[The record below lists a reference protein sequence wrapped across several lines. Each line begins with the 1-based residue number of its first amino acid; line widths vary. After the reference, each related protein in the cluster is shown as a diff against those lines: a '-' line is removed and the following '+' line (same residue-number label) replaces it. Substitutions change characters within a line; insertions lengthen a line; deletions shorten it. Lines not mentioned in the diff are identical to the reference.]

1 MWKWRELLWLSDVQR
16 RRCDVGVAVA
26 LTAGMV
32 VEATGGR
39 LVKGESS
46 RTFAGVGS
54 DTRSLMAGA
63 LFVALRGDRY
73 DAHDFLADAVTAGA
87 AGLLVE
93 REPSHIAPE
102 TVVIVVPDT
111 LLALQALARAVRLAS
126 GARVIAI
133 TGSAGKTTTKEV
145 TADLLAAG
153 GLRVFRNRG
162 NLNNHIGLP
171 LSLIELAAGFDVA
184 VVELGMNH
192 AGEIRTLVSIA
203 EPDVRVWTNVG
214 DAHVGHF
221 GSREAV
227 ASAKAEILERV
238 TPQVVVV
245 ANADDPLV
253 ARHLRASQVR
263 RVTFGESVDADVRA
277 TDVRDH
283 GFDGV
288 RARVYAGGDAVEV
301 HVPLPGRAN
310 LSNALAAIAV
320 AREFGVPSD
329 VYARALERLQPVAR
343 RGASFRRED
352 AARIIDDS
360 YNASPAALE
369 AALSALAATPASGRR
384 VAVVGEMREL
394 GSLADELHEACG
406 RAIARAGVSLLVAIG
421 GSPVD
426 ALVRG
431 AIDGGVPPSSIH
443 RFADSVSAADAVG
456 ALVEPDDLVLI
467 KGSRGT
473 RTDLV
478 ADRLKAVA

>member
-1 MWKWRELLWLSDVQR
+1 M
-16 RRCDVGVAVA
+16 A

-39 LVKGESS
+39 LVTGAASS
-46 RTFAGVGS
+46 TFAGVS
-54 DTRSLMAGA
+54 TDTRSLCAGA

-73 DAHDFLADAVTAGA
+73 DAHDFLAQAVDAGA
-87 AGLLVE
+87 TGLLLE
-93 REPSHIAPE
+93 REPAHPHPG

-111 LLALQALARAVRLAS
+111 LVALQALARAVRLAS
-126 GARVIAI
+126 GARVVAI

-153 GLRVFRNRG
+153 GFRVFRNRG

-227 ASAKAEILERV
+227 ASAKAEILEHAA
-238 TPQVVVV
+238 PHVVVV
-245 ANADDPLV
+245 ANADDPFV
-253 ARHLRASQVR
+253 SAHVREARVR
-263 RVTFGESVDADVRA
+263 RVTFGEAADADVRA
-277 TDVRDH
+277 TDVLDR

-288 RARVYAGGDAVEV
+288 RARVRVGDDTVAVN
-301 HVPLPGRAN
+301 VPLPGRAN

-320 AREFGVPSD
+320 AREFGVRSD
-329 VYARALERLQPVAR
+329 VYARALDRLEPVAR

-352 AARIIDDS
+352 DARIIDDS

-394 GSLADELHEACG
+394 GSLADDLHEACG
-406 RAIARAGVSLLVAIG
+406 RAIARAGVSLVIAIG
-421 GSPVD
+421 GAPTD

-431 AIDGGVPPSSIH
+431 AIAGGLSASAVH
-443 RFADSVSAADAVG
+443 RFADSASAADAVA
-456 ALVEPDDLVLI
+456 ALIQPGDLVLV